1 MNTLELKNKICI
13 KIDNLNDADF
23 EKVYNQLL
31 EVLEKAPLYK
41 LSVGEN
47 EAIDAALKASEK
59 GKTYSHEEVMN
70 EAKDKFPHLK
80 FK

>member
-1 MNTLELKNKICI
+1 MNSE
-13 KIDNLNDADF
+13 
-23 EKVYNQLL
+23 E
-31 EVLEKAPLYK
+31 EYK
-41 LSVGEN
+41 LSEEEN
-47 EAIDAALKASEK
+47 EALDAALKASEE